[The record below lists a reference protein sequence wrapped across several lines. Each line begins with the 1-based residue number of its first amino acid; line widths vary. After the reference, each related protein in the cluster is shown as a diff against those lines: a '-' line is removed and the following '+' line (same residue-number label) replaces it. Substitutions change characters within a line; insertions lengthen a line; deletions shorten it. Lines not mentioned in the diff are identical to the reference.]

1 MKKGFMVLCLA
12 MIIAI
17 GALAAGCGEESTKL
31 PDCFDEETVKE
42 EAKAAIKLAESDN
55 YKEFIKLFN
64 DQVVGTLTEES
75 YQTQYLA
82 VVKEKGEFES
92 FGKEVIIGQTDEDT
106 GANYA
111 ASIVVANYTDGQIQ
125 YSVGFDEDM
134 KLVQFMIK

>member
-1 MKKGFMVLCLA
+1 MKRGFMVLCLA
-12 MIIAI
+12 AVTVV
-17 GALAAGCGEESTKL
+17 GALAAGCGENSTKL

-64 DQVVGTLTEES
+64 DQVAGTLTEDS
-75 YQTQYLA
+75 YKTQYLA

-92 FGKEVIIGQTDEDT
+92 FGKEVVIGQTDEES

-111 ASIVVANYTDGQIQ
+111 ASIVVANYTDGKIQ
-125 YSVGFDEDM
+125 YSVGFDEEM
-134 KLVQFMIK
+134 KLIQFLIK